1 MIKYFIYCRKSS
13 EDDERQALSIEAQLQ
28 ELRDFAKQNNLF
40 VVREYYESKTAKEP
54 GRIVF
59 NEMLGEIE
67 KGNAQGILAWNPD
80 RLARNSIDGGRVVYL
95 VDTGKIQSL
104 KFPTHWFEPT
114 PQGKFMLS
122 VAFGQAK
129 YYTDNLRENIL
140 RGIRQKIR
148 RGELSAKAPL
158 GYFNEP
164 RLRTIEPDKK
174 TFRKVKECLEAFATG
189 QYTLTGIQRKMF
201 SLGLV
206 GKTGKPLALASVD
219 HILKNPFYYG
229 HFLYRGEVHQGSHKP
244 MIAKKLFDQ
253 IQMALV
259 QNGKP
264 RKKRGPKNFQFLG
277 FATCGECGY
286 AITAERKIKKSGL
299 KYHYYHCTFKSKT
312 RKCSQN
318 RFLREEELAKQ
329 VQEMCQKVSL
339 PDEWREKFLAK
350 LETENKESSHSS
362 DLFAQN
368 LRNSISAIKEKLER
382 LTDAY
387 LAEALELVE
396 YQERKNIL
404 MAEKKT
410 IEEKLSDFERKGNHW
425 LELMRNWIIE
435 ANQAENLSKQEN
447 PSRMRDFL
455 VSIGS
460 NRRLAAGVLSV
471 SFKKPWDYLAELRA
485 EGRSPEA
492 HTFANSGMWRR
503 PGLNRG
509 PQARRCC
516 GTSATAFVCPRRH
529 LSPPKNLRTVRE
541 IRSTVCSPIVARR
554 LCVPTCVSCTFAV
567 LLVAC

>member
-13 EDDERQALSIEAQLQ
+13 EDDERQALSIEAQLT
-28 ELRDFAKQNNLF
+28 ELRDFAKQNSLF
-40 VVREYYESKTAKEP
+40 VVKEYYESKTAKEP
-54 GRIVF
+54 GREIF

-67 KGNAQGILAWNPD
+67 KGTAQGILAWNPD
-80 RLARNSIDGGRVVYL
+80 RLARNSIDGGRVIYL
-95 VDTGKIQSL
+95 VDTLKIRSL
-104 KFPTHWFEPT
+104 KFPTFWFEAT

-189 QYTLTGIQRKMF
+189 QYTLTAIQRKMF

-206 GKTGKPLALASVD
+206 GKEGKPLHLSSIE
-219 HILKNPFYYG
+219 HILTNPFYYG
-229 HFLYRGEVHQGSHKP
+229 HFQYRGEVHQGSHKP
-244 MIAKKLFDQ
+244 MISKKLFDK
-253 IQMALV
+253 IQEALV
-259 QNGKP
+259 ANGKP

-318 RFLREEELAKQ
+318 RFLREEVLAEQ
-329 VQEMCQKVSL
+329 VKNLCQKVSL

-350 LETENKESSHSS
+350 LETENKETRHSSH
-362 DLFAQN
+362 LFDQN
-368 LRNSISAIKEKLER
+368 LRDQISAIKDKLER

-387 LAEALELVE
+387 LAEALELAE
-396 YQERKNIL
+396 YQERKNSL
-404 MAEKKT
+404 MAEKKNF
-410 IEEKLSDFERKGNHW
+410 EEKLSDFERKGNHW
-425 LELMRNWIIE
+425 LELMRNWILE
-435 ANQAENLSKQEN
+435 ANQAQNLSKQEN
-447 PSRMRDFL
+447 LSGARDFL

-460 NRRLAAGVLSV
+460 NRRLAAGILAVD
-471 SFKKPWDYLAELRA
+471 FRNPWHFLAEMPAEARGEAPSEATNQLWWTQGESNSRLRN
-485 EGRSPEA
+485 
-492 HTFANSGMWRR
+492 ANAPLCHLTM
-503 PGLNRG
+503 G
-509 PQARRCC
+509 P
-516 GTSATAFVCPRRH
+516 
-529 LSPPKNLRTVRE
+529 
-541 IRSTVCSPIVARR
+541 
-554 LCVPTCVSCTFAV
+554 
-567 LLVAC
+567 

>member
-13 EDDERQALSIEAQLQ
+13 EDEERQVLSIEAQLT
-28 ELRDFAKQNNLF
+28 ELREFAKQNNLF
-40 VVREYYESKTAKEP
+40 VVKEFYESKTAKEP
-54 GRIVF
+54 GREVF

-67 KGNAQGILAWNPD
+67 KGFASGILAWNPD
-80 RLARNSIDGGRVVYL
+80 RLARNSIDGGRIIYL
-95 VDTGKIQSL
+95 VDTGKITSL
-104 KFPTHWFEPT
+104 KFPTFWFEAT

-148 RGELSAKAPL
+148 RGELSAKAPI

-174 TFRKVKECLEAFATG
+174 TFGKVKECLELFATG
-189 QYTLTGIQRKMF
+189 EYTLTAIQRKMF

-206 GKTGKPLALASVD
+206 GSRSNKHLALASVE

-229 HFLYRGEVHQGSHKP
+229 HFSYRGELHQGSHKP
-244 MIAKKLFDQ
+244 MISKRLFDKIQ
-253 IQMALV
+253 IALV

-264 RKKRGPKNFQFLG
+264 RKKRGAKNFQYLG
-277 FATCGECGY
+277 FATCGICGY
-286 AITAERKIKKSGL
+286 AITAERHIKKSGL
-299 KYHYYHCTFKSKT
+299 KFVYYRCTHKSKT
-312 RKCSQN
+312 IACTEN
-318 RFLREEELAKQ
+318 RFLREEVLTEQ
-329 VQEMCQKVSL
+329 VKNLCQKVSL
-339 PDEWREKFLAK
+339 PDEWREKFLAR
-350 LETENKESSHSS
+350 LENESVESRHTS
-362 DLFAQN
+362 DLFVQN
-368 LRNSISAIKEKLER
+368 LRDSISAIKEKLER

-387 LAEALELVE
+387 LAEALELAE

-425 LELMRNWIIE
+425 LELMRNWILE
-435 ANQAENLSKQEN
+435 ANQAVNLYKQEN

-460 NRRLAAGVLSV
+460 NRRISAGILLTE
-471 SFKKPWDYLAELRA
+471 FKTPWNFLAETNA

-492 HTFANSGMWRR
+492 TSLTNSEWWMHMDS
-503 PGLNRG
+503 NHG
-509 PQARRCC
+509 P
-516 GTSATAFVCPRRH
+516 
-529 LSPPKNLRTVRE
+529 
-541 IRSTVCSPIVARR
+541 
-554 LCVPTCVSCTFAV
+554 PTYKIGALTN
-567 LLVAC
+567 

>member
-13 EDDERQALSIEAQLQ
+13 EDEERQVLSIEAQLH
-28 ELRDFAKQNNLF
+28 ELREYAKQQGLF
-40 VVREYYESKTAKEP
+40 IVREYYESKTAKEP
-54 GRIVF
+54 GRVVF

-67 KGNAQGILAWNPD
+67 KGVASGILAWNPD
-80 RLARNSIDGGRVVYL
+80 RLARNSIDGGKVIYF
-95 VDTGKIQSL
+95 VDTLKIVAL
-104 KFPTHWFEPT
+104 KFPTFWFEAT

-164 RLRTIEPDKK
+164 RLRTIEPDRK
-174 TFRKVKECLEAFATG
+174 TFGKVKECLGAFATG
-189 QYTLTGIQRKMF
+189 QFTLTGIQRKMF
-201 SLGLV
+201 SVGLV
-206 GKTGKPLALASVD
+206 GKTGKHLALASVE
-219 HILKNPFYYG
+219 HILTNPFYYG
-229 HFLYRGEVHQGSHKP
+229 HFQYRGEVHAGSHKP

-253 IQMALV
+253 IQTALV

-277 FATCGECGY
+277 FATCGVCGY
-286 AITAERKIKKSGL
+286 AITAERHIKKSGL
-299 KYHYYHCTFKSKT
+299 KFIYYRCTHKSKT
-312 RKCSQN
+312 ISCTEN
-318 RFLREEELAKQ
+318 RFLREEVLTEQ
-329 VQEMCQKVSL
+329 VKNLCQKVSL
-339 PDEWREKFLAK
+339 PDEWREKFLTK
-350 LETENKESSHSS
+350 LENENVESRHTS
-362 DLFAQN
+362 DLFVQN
-368 LRNSISAIKEKLER
+368 LRNNISAIKEKLER

-387 LAEALELVE
+387 LAEALELAE

-435 ANQAENLSKQEN
+435 ANQAVNLYKQEN

-460 NRRLAAGVLSV
+460 NRRLSAGIL
-471 SFKKPWDYLAELRA
+471 LAEFKTPWNFLAETNA

-492 HTFANSGMWRR
+492 TSSANLKWWCLFEKVRTHFAEN
-503 PGLNRG
+503 PD
-509 PQARRCC
+509 
-516 GTSATAFVCPRRH
+516 
-529 LSPPKNLRTVRE
+529 
-541 IRSTVCSPIVARR
+541 
-554 LCVPTCVSCTFAV
+554 
-567 LLVAC
+567 

>member
-13 EDDERQALSIEAQLQ
+13 EDEERQVLSIEAQLT
-28 ELRDFAKQNNLF
+28 ELREYAKQNNLF
-40 VVREYYESKTAKEP
+40 VVKEFYESKTAKEP
-54 GRIVF
+54 GREIF
-59 NEMLGEIE
+59 NNMLGEIE
-67 KGNAQGILAWNPD
+67 KGVASGILAWNPD
-80 RLARNSIDGGRVVYL
+80 RLARNSIDGGKVIYL
-95 VDTGKIQSL
+95 VDTLKIVAL
-104 KFPTHWFEPT
+104 KFPTFWFEAT

-148 RGELSAKAPL
+148 RGELSAKAPI

-174 TFRKVKECLEAFATG
+174 TFSKVKEVLELFATG
-189 QYTLTGIQRKMF
+189 EYTLTAIQRKMF

-206 GKTGKPLALASVD
+206 GSRSGRPLALASVE

-229 HFLYRGEVHQGSHKP
+229 YFSYRGEVHQGSHKP
-244 MIAKKLFDQ
+244 MISKKLFDKIQ
-253 IQMALV
+253 IALV

-264 RKKRGPKNFQFLG
+264 RKKRGAKNFQYLG
-277 FATCGECGY
+277 FATCGICGY
-286 AITAERKIKKSGL
+286 AITAERHIKKSGL
-299 KYHYYHCTFKSKT
+299 KFVYYRCTHKSKT
-312 RKCSQN
+312 IACTEN
-318 RFLREEELAKQ
+318 RFLREEVLTEQ
-329 VQEMCQKVSL
+329 VKNLCQKVSL
-339 PDEWREKFLAK
+339 PDEWREKFLVK
-350 LETENKESSHSS
+350 LENESMESRHTS
-362 DLFAQN
+362 DLFVQN
-368 LRNSISAIKEKLER
+368 LRDNISAIKEKLER

-387 LAEALELVE
+387 LGEALELAE

-435 ANQAENLSKQEN
+435 ANQAVNLYKQEN

-460 NRRLAAGVLSV
+460 NRRISAGIL
-471 SFKKPWDYLAELRA
+471 LAEFKTPWNFLAETNA

-492 HTFANSGMWRR
+492 TSLTNSEWWSQGE
-503 PGLNRG
+503 LNPSIRVSI
-509 PQARRCC
+509 
-516 GTSATAFVCPRRH
+516 TDS
-529 LSPPKNLRTVRE
+529 SP
-541 IRSTVCSPIVARR
+541 
-554 LCVPTCVSCTFAV
+554 
-567 LLVAC
+567 

>member
-13 EDDERQALSIEAQLQ
+13 EDEERQVLSIEAQLT
-28 ELRDFAKQNNLF
+28 ELREYAKQNNLF
-40 VVREYYESKTAKEP
+40 VVKEFYESKTAKEP
-54 GRIVF
+54 GREVF

-67 KGNAQGILAWNPD
+67 KGVASGILAWNPD
-80 RLARNSIDGGRVVYL
+80 RLARNSIDGGKVIYF
-95 VDTGKIQSL
+95 VDTLKIVAL
-104 KFPTHWFEPT
+104 KFPTFWFEAT

-148 RGELSAKAPL
+148 RGELSAKAPI

-174 TFRKVKECLEAFATG
+174 TFGKVKEVLELFATG
-189 QYTLTGIQRKMF
+189 EYTLTAIQRKMF

-206 GKTGKPLALASVD
+206 GSRSGNHLALASVE

-229 HFLYRGEVHQGSHKP
+229 YFSYRGEVHQGSHKP
-244 MIAKKLFDQ
+244 MISKKLFDKIQ
-253 IQMALV
+253 IALV

-264 RKKRGPKNFQFLG
+264 RKKRGPKNFQYLG
-277 FATCGECGY
+277 FATCGICGY
-286 AITAERKIKKSGL
+286 AITAERHIKKSGL
-299 KYHYYHCTFKSKT
+299 KFVYYRCTHKSKT
-312 RKCSQN
+312 ITCTEN
-318 RFLREEELAKQ
+318 RFLREEVLVEQ
-329 VQEMCQKVSL
+329 VKNLCQKVSL
-339 PDEWREKFLAK
+339 PDEWREKYLAK
-350 LETENKESSHSS
+350 LENESMESRHTS
-362 DLFAQN
+362 DLFVQN
-368 LRNSISAIKEKLER
+368 LRDNISAIKEKLER

-387 LAEALELVE
+387 LSEALELAE

-410 IEEKLSDFERKGNHW
+410 IEERLSDFERKGNHW

-460 NRRLAAGVLSV
+460 NRRLSAGIL
-471 SFKKPWDYLAELRA
+471 LAEFKTPWNFLAETNA

-492 HTFANSGMWRR
+492 TSLTNSEWWRIAN
-503 PGLNRG
+503 LC
-509 PQARRCC
+509 A
-516 GTSATAFVCPRRH
+516 
-529 LSPPKNLRTVRE
+529 NL
-541 IRSTVCSPIVARR
+541 
-554 LCVPTCVSCTFAV
+554 F
-567 LLVAC
+567 

>member
-13 EDDERQALSIEAQLQ
+13 EDEERQVLSIEAQLQ
-28 ELRDFAKQNNLF
+28 ELRDFAKQSNLF

-54 GRIVF
+54 GREVF

-67 KGNAQGILAWNPD
+67 RGTAQGILAWNPD
-80 RLARNSIDGGRVVYL
+80 RLARNSIDGGRVIYF
-95 VDTGKIQSL
+95 VDTLKIQSL
-104 KFPTHWFEPT
+104 KFPTFWFEAT

-148 RGELSAKAPL
+148 RGELSAKAPI

-174 TFRKVKECLEAFATG
+174 TFRKVKECLEAFASG

-201 SLGLV
+201 SVGLV
-206 GKTGKPLALASVD
+206 GKTGKPLHLASIE
-219 HILKNPFYYG
+219 HILTNPFYYG
-229 HFLYRGEVHQGSHKP
+229 HFQYRGEVHQGSHKP
-244 MIAKKLFDQ
+244 MIAKKLFDEIQ
-253 IQMALV
+253 IALV

-277 FATCGECGY
+277 FATCEVCGY
-286 AITAERKIKKSGL
+286 AITAERHIKKSGL
-299 KYHYYHCTFKSKT
+299 KFIYYRCTHKSKT
-312 RKCSQN
+312 IACTEN
-318 RFLREEELAKQ
+318 RFLREEVLAEQ
-329 VQEMCQKVSL
+329 VRNLCQKVSL
-339 PDEWREKFLAK
+339 PDEWRKKFLAK
-350 LETENKESSHSS
+350 LENENEETRHSS

-368 LRNSISAIKEKLER
+368 LRDQISAIKEKLER

-387 LAEALELVE
+387 LAEALELAE
-396 YQERKNIL
+396 YQERKNTL

-460 NRRLAAGVLSV
+460 NRRLAAGILAVD
-471 SFKKPWDYLAELRA
+471 FRNPWDFLAKTNA
-485 EGRSPEA
+485 EARSAEA
-492 HTFANSGMWRR
+492 TSSANLKWWTTPSRVR
-503 PGLNRG
+503 TTNC
-509 PQARRCC
+509 RCAI
-516 GTSATAFVCPRRH
+516 GHR
-529 LSPPKNLRTVRE
+529 
-541 IRSTVCSPIVARR
+541 
-554 LCVPTCVSCTFAV
+554 
-567 LLVAC
+567 